1 VRTYEEIVD
10 ESTVEGGDG
19 DVEIH
24 APEGEPSVLEGQQ
37 VAFTWDADDEEYTR
51 KYAGEE
57 EGEDGWLT
65 ELGASLDLV
74 DWLPEVELEVG
85 GQWELSIDALSS
97 LIWYGGRLYPIQ
109 FEEHDGG
116 PEGSVAINVPN
127 LSDTHVLSGGDGN
140 IELTLERVDEEDG
153 ARIAVVTFV
162 WTGSIEQDLTDE
174 ASALSE
180 AKGEGTTYDAAEQTM
195 EMSGAGELS
204 WDLKAGRLVA
214 LSLDLKQEIEE
225 NAEWTASG
233 QGLDL
238 EFSCTTQKANAY
250 HIELTF
256 ELAAEE
262 E

>member
-1 VRTYEEIVD
+1 
-10 ESTVEGGDG
+10 
-19 DVEIH
+19 
-24 APEGEPSVLEGQQ
+24 
-37 VAFTWDADDEEYTR
+37 
-51 KYAGEE
+51 
-57 EGEDGWLT
+57 
-65 ELGASLDLV
+65 
-74 DWLPEVELEVG
+74 
-85 GQWELSIDALSS
+85 
-97 LIWYGGRLYPIQ
+97 
-109 FEEHDGG
+109 
-116 PEGSVAINVPN
+116 
-127 LSDTHVLSGGDGN
+127 VLSGGDGN